1 MRQLLFLLRSFTF
14 IHVCLSRFRLV
25 VKGLVQTAT
34 NLSRGQDDGGELRA
48 VAPLCQEGEGEGLDE
63 DGRDKAVPLLLR
75 DGRPCSS
82 LHVRSSVHLFG
93 SLELQRRRSIST
105 ARKVLNVSTLKQR
118 TKTCH
123 FSPPCTCSA
132 NNHSVKSASEDKVH
146 RRSHAYQIGITK
158 IIVIY
163 DNRLVPPPLS
173 LMMKNGLESFQKAM

>member
-105 ARKVLNVSTLKQR
+105 ARKVLNVSTLKQQ

-123 FSPPCTCSA
+123 FSPPCTLRA
-132 NNHSVKSASEDKVH
+132 NNHSVKSASDCISGQGASTQSCIPDRNNQEN
-146 RRSHAYQIGITK
+146 SH
-158 IIVIY
+158 
-163 DNRLVPPPLS
+163 L
-173 LMMKNGLESFQKAM
+173 